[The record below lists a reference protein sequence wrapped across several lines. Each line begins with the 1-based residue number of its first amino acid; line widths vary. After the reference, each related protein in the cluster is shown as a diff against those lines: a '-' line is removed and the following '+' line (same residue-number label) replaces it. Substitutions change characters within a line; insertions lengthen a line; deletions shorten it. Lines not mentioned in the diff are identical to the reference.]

1 MHHKGPLI
9 RYRQL
14 TIQKRWLFNPLTSE
28 VTRRPAMK
36 MNDIQRR
43 KMDVWNY
50 GVPNMG
56 YAARLQTPDVGGKKR
71 TTESNGSVHSVIS
84 IREKLLINPSSI
96 SKCVYIM

>member
-36 MNDIQRR
+36 MNDVQRR

-50 GVPNMG
+50 
-56 YAARLQTPDVGGKKR
+56 ARLHTPDVGGKKR
-71 TTESNGSVHSVIS
+71 ATESNGSVHSVIS

-96 SKCVYIM
+96 